1 MEAAEMTTETRTREY
16 FDALLT
22 SYDAMTKAAEH
33 AGERGLKIS
42 QQYLADV
49 VKRQRAT
56 IELAKKVAAE
66 PGNMGLAYTSV
77 MEATAAAQ
85 SQALEFAQMAY
96 KESVTAGTEAR
107 ETLDTLMA
115 ASKSA
120 GEAAAALSR
129 EWLAANPFAEFL
141 QSSANM
147 FTGAGSKS

>member
-1 MEAAEMTTETRTREY
+1 MTTETRTREY

-42 QQYLADV
+42 QQYIADV

-66 PGNMGLAYTSV
+66 PGNVGLVYSSV

-96 KESVTAGTEAR
+96 KESVAAGTEAR

-115 ASKSA
+115 ASKTA
-120 GEAAAALSR
+120 GDAAAALSK
-129 EWLAANPFAEFL
+129 EWIAANPFAEFI
-141 QSSANM
+141 QNGANM
-147 FTGAGSKS
+147 FAGATGSKA